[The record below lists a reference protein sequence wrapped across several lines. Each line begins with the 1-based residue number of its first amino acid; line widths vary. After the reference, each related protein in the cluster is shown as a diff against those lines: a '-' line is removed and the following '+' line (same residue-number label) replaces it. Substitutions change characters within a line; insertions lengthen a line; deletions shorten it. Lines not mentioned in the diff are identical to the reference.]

1 MAIPRIVGRRVV
13 LDGEPR
19 EVVGVMPAGFAYPLA
34 SEVWV
39 PLRFSPEDLATQRG
53 AHYLDVIGRLA
64 PSATIE
70 AAHAEMT
77 GIVARLAKAYPKT
90 NWDTGAALEPLRE
103 SLVGDVRV
111 ALLVLMG
118 AVGFVLV
125 IVCVNVAGLVLAQSI
140 GRGRELAIRRT
151 LGAGRARLI
160 LGMLVESALLGLA
173 GGAGGLVLATSAT
186 RLMAAS
192 AERLGIPLLDQVRID
207 AAVLGFTA
215 ALSIVAAAL
224 FGALP
229 AWQAG
234 SGRDLAGGMRA
245 DGPQVTGGRRRVR
258 GLLIV
263 TQTALAG
270 VLLVGAGLLGR
281 SFAHL
286 RSVDLGFETA
296 RIQSFSVSLPE
307 ARYETP
313 ERRARFLDD
322 LLGRVRE
329 HPGVESAGAVFGLP
343 LTAFGYTISTRE
355 LDGRLLED
363 REQDRLSLHIR
374 AATPD
379 YFRTMGMRVVKG
391 RAFEASDR
399 QAAPRSWWSANPRRL
414 SCGPGRT
421 RSAAASS
428 WGPRWARA
436 RRAWAARWSGWCPTC
451 ATAARESR

>member
-1 MAIPRIVGRRVV
+1 MDWRRDSRSFASLAAVSSGAYALTGEGAAQQVPGADVSGAFFEVMGVPALAGRTLSAADETYGGPPVAVLGHGLWMRRFGGDPGIVGRRVV
-13 LDGEPR
+13 IDGEPR

-70 AAHAEMT
+70 AAQAEMT

-90 NWDTGAALEPLRE
+90 NWDTGASLEPLRE

-173 GGAGGLVLATSAT
+173 GGAGGLLLATSAT

-215 ALSIVAAAL
+215 ALSIVAAGL

-263 TQTALAG
+263 TQTALGRRAAG
-270 VLLVGAGLLGR
+270 GRGPARPQLRAPAFGRPRLRDRAHPGLLGLAARGALRDPRR
-281 SFAHL
+281 SAPG
-286 RSVDLGFETA
+286 SWTTCWA
-296 RIQSFSVSLPE
+296 ACASIPASSP
-307 ARYETP
+307 
-313 ERRARFLDD
+313 RARC
-322 LLGRVRE
+322 
-329 HPGVESAGAVFGLP
+329 SA
-343 LTAFGYTISTRE
+343 
-355 LDGRLLED
+355 
-363 REQDRLSLHIR
+363 
-374 AATPD
+374 
-379 YFRTMGMRVVKG
+379 
-391 RAFEASDR
+391 
-399 QAAPRSWWSANPRRL
+399 
-414 SCGPGRT
+414 
-421 RSAAASS
+421 
-428 WGPRWARA
+428 
-436 RRAWAARWSGWCPTC
+436 CP
-451 ATAARESR
+451 